1 MEVDVAPGTYDLLAW
16 CGSTDKGSF
25 RIPESSSGKE
35 LTCTLKRE
43 SGSDGTGHVRE
54 DLDRL
59 YHGYLPNQIFGD
71 TEGTYTYVVPLVKNT
86 NNVRVVLQQTSGEQL
101 DEKRFSFRITA
112 ENGRMDWDNQLLP
125 DEPVTYHAWHKQSA
139 TAGTALPDLPDA
151 VTSVNAIV
159 AELTTARLTV
169 RDKSATFRSA
179 TGANTPALLP
189 EELPEERKMRLTVR
203 DNDTGK
209 TVLSIPLVDYALLV
223 KGEYRR
229 DMDDQEFLDRM
240 DEYNIVCVLGEGMRW
255 ISMSINIHSW
265 KMVWQNTGI

>member
-1 MEVDVAPGTYDLLAW
+1 
-16 CGSTDKGSF
+16 
-25 RIPESSSGKE
+25 
-35 LTCTLKRE
+35 
-43 SGSDGTGHVRE
+43 
-54 DLDRL
+54 
-59 YHGYLPNQIFGD
+59 
-71 TEGTYTYVVPLVKNT
+71 
-86 NNVRVVLQQTSGEQL
+86 
-101 DEKRFSFRITA
+101 
-112 ENGRMDWDNQLLP
+112 MDWDNQLLP

-151 VTSVNAIV
+151 VTSVNAVI
-159 AELTTARLTV
+159 AELTTARLMV
-169 RDKSATFRSA
+169 RDKSATVRSE
-179 TGANTPALLP
+179 TGTNPPQLQP

-223 KGEYRR
+223 KGESRR

>member
-1 MEVDVAPGTYDLLAW
+1 MVRPEY
-16 CGSTDKGSF
+16 
-25 RIPESSSGKE
+25 RIQPDSP
-35 LTCTLKRE
+35 
-43 SGSDGTGHVRE
+43 DPIVPDTG
-54 DLDRL
+54 
-59 YHGYLPNQIFGD
+59 
-71 TEGTYTYVVPLVKNT
+71 
-86 NNVRVVLQQTSGEQL
+86 
-101 DEKRFSFRITA
+101 
-112 ENGRMDWDNQLLP
+112 MDAFQ
-125 DEPVTYHAWHKQSA
+125 
-139 TAGTALPDLPDA
+139 
-151 VTSVNAIV
+151 
-159 AELTTARLTV
+159 
-169 RDKSATFRSA
+169 
-179 TGANTPALLP
+179 LP

>member
-1 MEVDVAPGTYDLLAW
+1 M
-16 CGSTDKGSF
+16 
-25 RIPESSSGKE
+25 
-35 LTCTLKRE
+35 RE
-43 SGSDGTGHVRE
+43 SGTDGTGHVRE

-59 YHGYLPNQIFGD
+59 YHGYLPNQTFGD

-86 NNVRVVLQQTSGEQL
+86 NNVRVVLQQTSGERL

-151 VTSVNAIV
+151 VTSVNAVI
-159 AELTTARLTV
+159 AELTTARLMV
-169 RDKSATFRSA
+169 RDKSATVRA
-179 TGANTPALLP
+179 ETGTNPPQLQP

-229 DMDDQEFLDRM
+229 DMDEQEFLDRM

-255 ISMSINIHSW
+255 VSMSINIHSW

>member
-59 YHGYLPNQIFGD
+59 YHGYLPNQTFGD

-151 VTSVNAIV
+151 VTSVNAVV
-159 AELTTARLTV
+159 AELTTA
-169 RDKSATFRSA
+169 
-179 TGANTPALLP
+179 
-189 EELPEERKMRLTVR
+189 RLTVR